1 MDELD
6 TDIPELKAWFEGAG
20 GCGSHKKAQASARV
34 DVPTAPSNRHH
45 TASPATWPCSR
56 LGAQEMLPNLLK
68 DVDERT
74 IFDLDEAGGGGA
86 AAIRTEPTSRSRH
99 GSMWRSRV
107 STGRRRDLGPPVP
120 GSVIRM
126 ERGPWQGEPGLYMEG
141 VQTES
146 RRLRSVRT
154 GSSCLISLRA
164 WPRPS

>member
-56 LGAQEMLPNLLK
+56 LGAQQKLPNLLK

-74 IFDLDEAGGGGA
+74 SSTWTKEEEQQPSEQNRPPGVGMEACGEAGCPLDADETWGHRFLVA
-86 AAIRTEPTSRSRH
+86 
-99 GSMWRSRV
+99 
-107 STGRRRDLGPPVP
+107 
-120 GSVIRM
+120 
-126 ERGPWQGEPGLYMEG
+126 
-141 VQTES
+141 
-146 RRLRSVRT
+146 
-154 GSSCLISLRA
+154 
-164 WPRPS
+164 